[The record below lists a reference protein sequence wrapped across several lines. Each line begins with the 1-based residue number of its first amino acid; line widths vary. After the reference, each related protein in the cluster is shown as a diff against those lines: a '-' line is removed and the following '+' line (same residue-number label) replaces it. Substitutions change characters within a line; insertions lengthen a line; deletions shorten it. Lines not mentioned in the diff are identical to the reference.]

1 MNSKTSEFL
10 PASIQ
15 VDKKAA
21 ASLAELLDARS
32 RQYLDHCLKTSPSAE
47 RHTIWS
53 RLYAVTQRLKLA
65 VLAGG
70 QDSIADAVIE
80 IGSNMMGCEE
90 MAVLELDTE
99 FGDLSILTSVG
110 LSVLQRQTLK
120 SQAKKISAEI
130 NRGQVRIVDRRVPSD
145 EFLASI
151 GVTALV
157 PLTQAQSTEGAIVF
171 FSLLPQ
177 RKGFDSR
184 DRELLG
190 LLAAYGPSLFGL
202 KDSAVRVR

>member
-1 MNSKTSEFL
+1 MNSKTNEHL
-10 PASIQ
+10 PASMLI
-15 VDKKAA
+15 DKKAA

-32 RQYLDHCLKTSPSAE
+32 RQYLEHCLKTSPAAE

-80 IGSNMMGCEE
+80 IGSNLMACEE
-90 MAVLELDTE
+90 MAVLQLDTDY
-99 FGDLSILTSVG
+99 GDLSILNSVG
-110 LSVLQRQTLK
+110 LTALQRHTLK

-130 NRGQVRIVDRRVPSD
+130 NRGQVRIVDQRVPGD
-145 EFLASI
+145 EFLASVGI
-151 GVTALV
+151 TALV
-157 PLTQAQSTEGAIVF
+157 PLTQAQTTEGAIVF

-202 KDSAVRVR
+202 KESAVRVR

>member
-1 MNSKTSEFL
+1 MNSKTNEHL
-10 PASIQ
+10 PPSMQ

-21 ASLAELLDARS
+21 ASLADLLDARS
-32 RQYLDHCLKTSPSAE
+32 RQYLEHCLKTSPAAE

-53 RLYAVTQRLKLA
+53 RLYAVTQRLRLA

-70 QDSIADAVIE
+70 QNSVADAVIE
-80 IGSNMMGCEE
+80 IGSNMIGCEQ

-99 FGDLSILTSVG
+99 YEDLSILTSVG

-120 SQAKKISAEI
+120 SQARKISAEI
-130 NRGQVRIVDRRVPSD
+130 NRGQVRIVDHRVPRD
-145 EFLASI
+145 EFLVSI

-157 PLTQAQSTEGAIVF
+157 PLTQARSTEGAIVF

-202 KDSAVRVR
+202 KESAVRVR